1 MKPITYYSRKEE
13 LWNVLTHLLGLLLS
27 IAGLVL
33 LIVFSSIYGN
43 AWHIVSFSIF
53 GSSMVI
59 LYLASSLYHM
69 AKNKKIRRKLNIFDH
84 AAIFVLIA
92 GTYTPFCLVTLNGPM
107 GWTLFGITWGLAIA
121 GIVLKLF
128 FTGKYDLLST
138 IGYVVLGWIAV
149 IAGKPLL
156 ENLDTAALI
165 LLLTGGVF
173 YSIGALFYATKKIKY
188 NHAIFHVFVLFG
200 TISHFFTV
208 FYFLL

>member
-33 LIVFSSIYGN
+33 LIVYSSIYGN

-92 GTYTPFCLVTLNGPM
+92 GTYTPFCLVTLNGLM

-173 YSIGALFYATKKIKY
+173 YSIGALFYASKKIKY

-200 TISHFFTV
+200 TVSHFFTV

>member
-13 LWNVLTHLLGLLLS
+13 LWNVLTHLLGLVLS

-33 LIVFSSIYGN
+33 LIVYSSIYGN

-69 AKNKKIRRKLNIFDH
+69 AKDKKIRRKLNIFDH

-173 YSIGALFYATKKIKY
+173 YSIGALFYASKKIKY
-188 NHAIFHVFVLFG
+188 NHVIFHVFVLFG
-200 TISHFFTV
+200 TVSHFFTV
-208 FYFLL
+208 FYYLL